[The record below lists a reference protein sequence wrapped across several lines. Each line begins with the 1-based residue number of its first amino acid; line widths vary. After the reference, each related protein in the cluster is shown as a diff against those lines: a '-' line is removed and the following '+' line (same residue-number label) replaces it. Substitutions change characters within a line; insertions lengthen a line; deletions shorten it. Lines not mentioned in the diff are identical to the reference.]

1 MRWIPVYAGMAM
13 VWTSAVA
20 VPFALAED
28 AAPPIRNVTPPGM
41 TPGPEVDG
49 PLIRVPAPP
58 RPPDHPRW
66 RRFFLPVT
74 SDAATFLV
82 KGLTIRIAGVAPPA
96 VDATCRLADESDW
109 PCGRM
114 ALYGLRMFL
123 HGRAVECFFAPPGD
137 VAEVVAPC
145 RVGKTDLARW
155 LLIAGWAKPA
165 GNPSNDDL
173 AAETMAQCSRAG
185 MWRGDAA
192 PNDCRIS
199 HLNLTASGGG

>member
-1 MRWIPVYAGMAM
+1 MTILCV
-13 VWTSAVA
+13 SAVMT
-20 VPFALAED
+20 PGTFAQD

-49 PLIRVPAPP
+49 PLIREPAPP
-58 RPPDHPRW
+58 RPPDPPRW

-96 VDATCRLADESDW
+96 VDATCRLADGSDW

-123 HGRAVECFFAPPGD
+123 HGRAVECFFPPPGD
-137 VAEVVAPC
+137 AANVIAPC
-145 RVGKTDLARW
+145 RVGSIDLGRW
-155 LLIAGWAKPA
+155 LLANGWAKP
-165 GNPSNDDL
+165 DEL
-173 AAETMAQCSRAG
+173 ATDRYRASSALARCG
-185 MWRGDAA
+185 RLGIWRGET
-192 PNDCRIS
+192 PPSDCRIS
-199 HLNLTASGGG
+199 HLDLTAGGGG